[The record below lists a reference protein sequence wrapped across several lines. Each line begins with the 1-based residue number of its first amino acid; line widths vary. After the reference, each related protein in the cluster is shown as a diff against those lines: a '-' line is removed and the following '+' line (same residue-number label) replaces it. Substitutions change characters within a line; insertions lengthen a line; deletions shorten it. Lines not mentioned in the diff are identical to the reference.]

1 MTPNSIGR
9 LVALGAFALGM
20 ASYVTAGLLPLIQQ
34 DLQLS
39 VALAAHLVTAFALA
53 DGLLSPVVVAMLP
66 GHWLRRGLLTALSL
80 FVVANIA
87 SALSQQLWTLLA
99 WRALTGV
106 CAGVYMALGITAA
119 NASAAPDQ
127 RSRTTARIMAGM
139 ASGTVLG
146 VPLGLVLANHAGWPA
161 AFWLIATLAAVA
173 LIGLWRVLPALTTT
187 SVPITRK
194 LAMLKDRRVM
204 PVILVSL
211 MAAIA
216 SLGMYTFLAPF
227 LQAVDGDGVLPLP
240 LVLWVWGLGGIAG
253 STLIGPV
260 AERMDDARLTGY
272 LATLLTLALAAL
284 PMIGHLQPWLL
295 LLPVALWG
303 AVGWAFQVP
312 QNGALLT
319 ARQDHGDGSLAVALN
334 GSALYLGSALGA
346 SAGGVVF
353 LLQWPVWTL
362 AVLAAALA
370 GLATLVQ
377 WQLWRRAPV
386 TAPYAP
392 DTAAVD

>member
-1 MTPNSIGR
+1 
-9 LVALGAFALGM
+9 
-20 ASYVTAGLLPLIQQ
+20 
-34 DLQLS
+34 
-39 VALAAHLVTAFALA
+39 
-53 DGLLSPVVVAMLP
+53 
-66 GHWLRRGLLTALSL
+66 
-80 FVVANIA
+80 
-87 SALSQQLWTLLA
+87 
-99 WRALTGV
+99 
-106 CAGVYMALGITAA
+106 
-119 NASAAPDQ
+119 
-127 RSRTTARIMAGM
+127 
-139 ASGTVLG
+139 
-146 VPLGLVLANHAGWPA
+146 
-161 AFWLIATLAAVA
+161 
-173 LIGLWRVLPALTTT
+173 
-187 SVPITRK
+187 
-194 LAMLKDRRVM
+194 M

-240 LVLWVWGLGGIAG
+240 LVLWAWGLGGIAG

-312 QNGALLT
+312 QNGALLA